1 MTANKSIIWRL
12 VIPIP
17 VVTIAVLALIWV
29 MLPRMVADNVR
40 DAAVDNAVQTA
51 NQFKTI
57 RGYYTKNVI
66 SKAVKSGALKPS
78 FNHSTEPNSIPLPAT
93 FIHDM
98 SALLSEANTRVNLF
112 SAFPF
117 PLRGERTLD
126 DFQTEAWA
134 FLQENPKSVFVRRET
149 SDGKEVVRVGVADHM
164 TAQACVNCHNSHSES
179 PKTDW
184 KLGDVR
190 GVLEVATVIDG
201 PLAQGASLSNSLL
214 IGAAITAVILLVL
227 TVMVAR
233 GVASPIGRITRAM
246 RLIADG
252 DDTVEIPARG
262 RRDEIGTMAE
272 TLEVFR
278 AGLVERERLQS
289 EHRESELQVQEEKS
303 RHERERL
310 EAQAKTEAEQRE
322 TEERGQAERR
332 QVLLDLADTF
342 EQGVGHIIQ
351 PALPR

>member
-1 MTANKSIIWRL
+1 
-12 VIPIP
+12 
-17 VVTIAVLALIWV
+17 
-29 MLPRMVADNVR
+29 
-40 DAAVDNAVQTA
+40 
-51 NQFKTI
+51 
-57 RGYYTKNVI
+57 
-66 SKAVKSGALKPS
+66 
-78 FNHSTEPNSIPLPAT
+78 
-93 FIHDM
+93 
-98 SALLSEANTRVNLF
+98 
-112 SAFPF
+112 
-117 PLRGERTLD
+117 
-126 DFQTEAWA
+126 
-134 FLQENPKSVFVRRET
+134 
-149 SDGKEVVRVGVADHM
+149 M